1 MPLSIL
7 TVPCLADNYAFVAHD
22 PESGDTAVVDV
33 PETAPIVAAIE
44 AQGWVPTHVLLT
56 HHHADHVQ
64 GLDALLARFPA
75 KVVGAK
81 ADVHRLPPLDIE
93 VSEGDTLQ
101 LGNERIEVLSVP
113 GHTSGHIAYY
123 APGSA
128 AVFSADSLMA
138 LGCGRLFEGT
148 AEQMWDSLQKFMALP
163 EDTTVYSGH
172 EYTAANGRFAMTVEP
187 GNPALVARIAAVDK
201 ARADGIPT
209 VPSKL
214 SEELATNPFLRGHVP
229 EVQQSAGLPGAAPVA
244 VFAKVRKMKDD
255 F

>member
-1 MPLSIL
+1 
-7 TVPCLADNYAFVAHD
+7 
-22 PESGDTAVVDV
+22 
-33 PETAPIVAAIE
+33 
-44 AQGWVPTHVLLT
+44 
-56 HHHADHVQ
+56 
-64 GLDALLARFPA
+64 
-75 KVVGAK
+75 
-81 ADVHRLPPLDIE
+81 
-93 VSEGDTLQ
+93 
-101 LGNERIEVLSVP
+101 
-113 GHTSGHIAYY
+113 
-123 APGSA
+123 
-128 AVFSADSLMA
+128 
-138 LGCGRLFEGT
+138 
-148 AEQMWDSLQKFMALP
+148 MALP